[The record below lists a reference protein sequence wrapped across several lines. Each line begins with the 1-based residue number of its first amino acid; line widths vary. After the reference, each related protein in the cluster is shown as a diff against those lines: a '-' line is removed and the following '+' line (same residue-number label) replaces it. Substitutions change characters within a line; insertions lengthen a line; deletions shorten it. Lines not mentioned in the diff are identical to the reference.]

1 MLLPEDLRSSIAS
14 QFQSEL
20 AMLRRAIELFPES
33 LWLEGS
39 PNRSWHIAYH
49 ALFYLHFYLAPSDAE
64 FTAWPKHRPEYN
76 YLGEVPRRPEYE
88 PGYKPVIEEPYT
100 VAELLEYADFCRTEI
115 ESRVAAIDLTAPSGF
130 FWLPFDKLQL
140 QLYNLRH
147 LSHHT
152 GQLAERLRS
161 HAGVGLPWVR

>member
-1 MLLPEDLRSSIAS
+1 MLSPEDLRPSIAS

-20 AMLRRAIELFPES
+20 AMLCRAIELFPES
-33 LWLEGS
+33 VWLEGS

-64 FTAWPKHRPEYN
+64 FTEWPKHRPEYN
-76 YLGEVPRRPEYE
+76 YLGEVPRRP
-88 PGYKPVIEEPYT
+88 GYKPVIDEPYT
-100 VAELLEYADFCRTEI
+100 AAELLEYADFCRAEI
-115 ESRVAAIDLTAPSGF
+115 RSCIAAIDLTAPSGF
-130 FWLPFDKLQL
+130 FWLQFDKLQL
-140 QLYNLRH
+140 QFYNLRH

-161 HAGVGLPWVR
+161 YAGIGLLWVR